1 MMKQL
6 IIVFISLLLSVNC
19 VLAQSEMLA
28 SSRLNLP
35 ALRSVSMLPS
45 RKVLAK
51 TDFDGL
57 AADPNVFAV
66 PIETDL
72 NPCNSGEWESA
83 EGVRVWRLAL
93 CSPNAFSLNA
103 TLSDF
108 YIPADAELS
117 IYGTD
122 SSRQVTTL
130 TAEQNADVLPL
141 PPVEGDMLVFE
152 YVEPLDAE
160 FQGMFSIVQVAHD
173 FKGVFAA
180 ADSVD
185 AECHIGIDSDFG
197 VDWQNEQR
205 AVCQIIIG
213 GTTLCTGTLLAS
225 ADGSCEPY
233 VLTARHCVHTQKMA
247 ETCVFYF
254 KNDDALNVP
263 AIVGAT
269 LVATKDN
276 DDGFLDFS
284 LLKLSERPDG
294 LGVYYAGWDASGE
307 VPSGAVCI
315 HHPASGGKL
324 ISVDN
329 DSLKVASYR
338 NFDENSFFNVEEW
351 DVGTTEIGSSG
362 APIFDSNHRVVGI
375 LAGGDADCA
384 YPMNDY
390 FQMFSICYDR
400 YADESQ
406 QLKRWLNSNDTSV
419 LRIDGRYPQPSVI
432 SEKKVGSTLSV
443 YPNPAKNVVDISC
456 DNQMIT
462 SVTIVDL
469 QGRQM
474 LRLNVGR
481 EPSVRV
487 DVSELPL
494 GIYVCR
500 VTFENGE
507 SDNAMII
514 KE

>member
-6 IIVFISLLLSVNC
+6 IIVFISLLLSANC

-28 SSRLNLP
+28 SSRLHLP

-83 EGVRVWRLAL
+83 DGVRVWRLAL

-117 IYGTD
+117 IYGTG

-130 TAEQNADVLPL
+130 SAEQNADVLPL

-160 FQGMFSIVQVAHD
+160 FQGMFNIVQVAHD

-180 ADSVD
+180 ADGTD

-213 GTTLCTGTLLAS
+213 GTALCTGTLLAS

-263 AIVGAT
+263 AVVGAT

-324 ISVDN
+324 IAVDN
-329 DSLKVASYR
+329 DSLRVASYR

-400 YADESQ
+400 YANESQ
-406 QLKRWLNSNDTSV
+406 QLKRWLNPNDTNV
-419 LRIDGRYPQPSVI
+419 VKIDGRYPQPSVI
-432 SEKKVGSTLSV
+432 SDKKVGPTLSV
-443 YPNPAKNVVDISC
+443 YPNPAKNEIEISC
-456 DNQMIT
+456 GNQLIT

-474 LRLNVGR
+474 LRLNIGWK
-481 EPSVRV
+481 PMVRV
-487 DVSELPL
+487 DVSELPF
-494 GIYVCR
+494 GVYVCR